1 MYIQTVFL
9 SIVPSLE
16 SVRSRW
22 PWKNLRMRVS
32 FTIFYNS
39 AYCIYFYLY
48 FFLFQLRAGKRN
60 QVCSTNKAYV
70 LHDSVFK
77 REKSDFYDVL
87 PIHTILLDIFLPS
100 STKCRTRPT
109 VANKFTSITRD
120 VIQNGAYLVRHLGF
134 YLIFRCKQKNN
145 SNMNTIKIR

>member
-1 MYIQTVFL
+1 MLGKDFSYKLKISSATTTQRTISISIYIF
-9 SIVPSLE
+9 S
-16 SVRSRW
+16 
-22 PWKNLRMRVS
+22 
-32 FTIFYNS
+32 
-39 AYCIYFYLY
+39 YFSWGLVNEIR
-48 FFLFQLRAGKRN
+48 FARQIRHMCCMTLFSKGK
-60 QVCSTNKAYV
+60 
-70 LHDSVFK
+70 
-77 REKSDFYDVL
+77 KSDFYDVL

-100 STKCRTRPT
+100 STTCRTRPT